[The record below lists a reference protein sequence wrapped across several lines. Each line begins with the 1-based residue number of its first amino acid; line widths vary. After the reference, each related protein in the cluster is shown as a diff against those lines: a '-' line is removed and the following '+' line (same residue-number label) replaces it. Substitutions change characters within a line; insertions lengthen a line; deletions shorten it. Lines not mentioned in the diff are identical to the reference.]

1 MASRRVNDNAFLE
14 EQIVAALRQ
23 ILRAVSIHSRQ
34 LLAEHGVTTPQLLV
48 LKVVTKN
55 DGITLSALARTVSL
69 SQSTLSDIVRRLTK
83 QGLVTQRVGEDR
95 RSRLISPTNRG
106 IETMRSSPSLLQ
118 EKFQKELARCA
129 DYKQTQ
135 ILATLQE
142 VAAMMDATN
151 IDAAPILTID
161 ALNSSAAIDSPAESS
176 SPDKA

>member
-1 MASRRVNDNAFLE
+1 
-14 EQIVAALRQ
+14 
-23 ILRAVSIHSRQ
+23 
-34 LLAEHGVTTPQLLV
+34 
-48 LKVVTKN
+48 
-55 DGITLSALARTVSL
+55 
-69 SQSTLSDIVRRLTK
+69 
-83 QGLVTQRVGEDR
+83 
-95 RSRLISPTNRG
+95 
-106 IETMRSSPSLLQ
+106 LQ